1 MTTVLSHLSAQWF
14 ADFNLLKRNAVCL
27 FLLVVMAFYFFTAAN
42 NFSETDDVFAFAY
55 RTENFAFSHV
65 SDPRL
70 MLYHMINRG
79 VYVCMNILLS
89 PFELTVS
96 AIQSMRYLSIVCAA
110 VSLLLMFRIMTVDL
124 KLQPLTALLGSLLL
138 GFSYGFWRY
147 AAEAEVYIPA
157 IMLCLLVFHLLHS
170 KMVTN
175 MPSVLC
181 IGAVSGL
188 TILFYQPAVIPLLFA
203 FPFLLLSRAQWP
215 NMLAYGLT
223 ASVVVISGYL
233 WGYWLYWPASLDV
246 SQFIA
251 FLSQRSEEFMVP
263 GLSLKT
269 VILSI
274 FRSFFALGHDF
285 TSANWIFAWP
295 SVVDWIQRLFP
306 NNILHEERFMAGQ
319 IGGIR
324 YLLLVIQSMLIV
336 SIIWVFVKAMK
347 YAKSLKYCRSFWVI
361 VVWLLLN
368 GMIIGRLNPGGLEAW
383 IMVFPAIM
391 LIVSTT
397 LIEPLTKGHNRNLVF
412 VIVLLAVQNF
422 IGGMGL
428 VADSEYDYHQMKG
441 KWLIENTQP
450 QDLVIIAGDAS
461 LTEAIRYLA
470 KAQVINISEYDRHRV
485 ALGLSADNL
494 EQLSIKTRGR
504 DFDQA
509 LVKDVIQHT
518 LKQGGRIFVF
528 EEFLSHNNL
537 QGNRLLAQLSR
548 NSQRVFASPN
558 TTDTYKLMAFQ

>member
-1 MTTVLSHLSAQWF
+1 MNFVSQFSAQWL
-14 ADFNLLKRNAVCL
+14 ADLNVLKRYAVCL
-27 FLLVVMAFYFFTAAN
+27 FLLVVMAFYFLTAAN

-79 VYVCMNILLS
+79 VYLLLNTLLS
-89 PFELTVS
+89 PFDLTIS
-96 AIQSMRYLSIVCAA
+96 ALQSMRFISVVCAA
-110 VSLLLMFRIMTVDL
+110 ISLLLMFRILTANL
-124 KLQPLTALLGSLLL
+124 KLQPVTALLGSLFL
-138 GFSYGFWRY
+138 GFSYGYWRY

-215 NMLAYGLT
+215 NMLVYGLT
-223 ASVVVISGYL
+223 ATLVVVAGYL
-233 WGYWLYWPASLDV
+233 WGYWLYWPSPLDL
-246 SQFIA
+246 SEFSA

-263 GLSLKT
+263 TLSLKT
-269 VILSI
+269 VILSM
-274 FRSFFALGHDF
+274 FRSLFAIGHDF
-285 TSANWIFAWP
+285 TSANWVFAFP
-295 SVVDWIQRLFP
+295 SVMDWVQKLFP
-306 NNILHEERFMAGQ
+306 NNILQEERFMAEQ
-319 IGGIR
+319 IGWLR
-324 YLLLVIQSMLIV
+324 YPLLVIQSVLMLGILW
-336 SIIWVFVKAMK
+336 IFLKALK
-347 YAKSLKYCRSFWVI
+347 YAISNIYSRSFWVI

-368 GMIIGRLNPGGLEAW
+368 GLIIGRLNPGGLEAW

-391 LIVSTT
+391 LIVATT
-397 LIEPLTKGHNRNLVF
+397 VIEPLTKRHNRNLVF

-428 VADSEYDYHQMKG
+428 VSDSEYDYHQMKG
-441 KWLIENTQP
+441 KWLIENTQS

-470 KAQVINISEYDRHRV
+470 KAQVVNISEYDRHRV

-494 EQLSIKTRGR
+494 EQLSINTRGR

-528 EEFLSHNNL
+528 EEFLSHNSL

-558 TTDTYKLMAFQ
+558 TTDTYQIMAFQ

>member
-70 MLYHMINRG
+70 MLYHMFNRAI
-79 VYVCMNILLS
+79 YVCMNILLS

-157 IMLCLLVFHLLHS
+157 IMLCLLVFHLLHT
-170 KMVTN
+170 KMAIQLL
-175 MPSVLC
+175 SVLSV
-181 IGAVSGL
+181 GALAGV

-368 GMIIGRLNPGGLEAW
+368 GMIIGRLNPGGVEAW

-428 VADSEYDYHQMKG
+428 VSDSEYDYHQMKG
-441 KWLIENTQP
+441 KWLIENSQP
-450 QDLVIIAGDAS
+450 EDLVIVAGDAS

-470 KAQVINISEYDRHRV
+470 KAQVINISEYDRYRV
-485 ALGLSADNL
+485 ALGLSAYNL

-504 DFDQA
+504 DFDQT